1 MVLSPKDLRVISKNE
16 TWELIMQYHNKF
28 GKAAPPYNP
37 QTYGTAESYV
47 EKLKQWVQADKPV
60 S

>member
-1 MVLSPKDLRVISKNE
+1 MVLPVTDLRIIAKEE
-16 TWELIMQYHNKF
+16 TCDLIMQYYNKF

-37 QTYGTAESYV
+37 ESYGTAEAYV

>member
-1 MVLSPKDLRVISKNE
+1 MVLPVTDLRIIAKEE
-16 TWELIMQYHNKF
+16 TWDLIMQYYNKF
-28 GKAAPPYNP
+28 DKAAPPYNP
-37 QTYGTAESYV
+37 ESYGTAEAYV

>member
-1 MVLSPKDLRVISKNE
+1 MVLPVTDLRIIAKEE
-16 TWELIMQYHNKF
+16 TWDLIMQYYKKF

-37 QTYGTAESYV
+37 ESYGTAEAYV

>member
-1 MVLSPKDLRVISKNE
+1 MVLPVTDLRIIAKEE
-16 TWELIMQYHNKF
+16 TWDLIMQYYTKF

-37 QTYGTAESYV
+37 ESYGTAEAYV

>member
-1 MVLSPKDLRVISKNE
+1 MVLPVPDLRIIAKEE
-16 TWELIMQYHNKF
+16 TWDLIMQYYNKF

-37 QTYGTAESYV
+37 ESYGTAEAYV

>member
-1 MVLSPKDLRVISKNE
+1 MVLPVTDVKVISKAE
-16 TWELIMQYHNKF
+16 TRKLVMQYYNKF

-37 QTYGTAESYV
+37 ETYGTAEAYV
-47 EKLKQWVQADKPV
+47 EKLKQWVQADTPV

>member
-1 MVLSPKDLRVISKNE
+1 MVLPVTDLRIIAKEE
-16 TWELIMQYHNKF
+16 TWDLIMQYYNKF

-37 QTYGTAESYV
+37 ESYGTAEAYV
-47 EKLKQWVQADKPV
+47 EKLKQLVQADKPV

>member
-1 MVLSPKDLRVISKNE
+1 MVLPVTDLRIIAKEE
-16 TWELIMQYHNKF
+16 TWDLIMQYYNKF

-37 QTYGTAESYV
+37 ESYGTAEAYV
-47 EKLKQWVQADKPV
+47 EKLKQGVHDDKPL